1 VGPESELKAQVKAIL
16 TDAGWEVFDL
26 STDRKERRQHAGLPD
41 LIIVR
46 NNVVVFVETKAP
58 GERLRESQVE
68 FWRKIYPHLG
78 PNVGHAVIDN
88 VLAAK
93 ALVAYYGG

>member
-1 VGPESELKAQVKAIL
+1 MGPESELKAQVKAIF

-26 STDRKERRQHAGLPD
+26 STDRKERKQHAGITD

-46 NNVVVFVETKAP
+46 NNVTVFVETKAP
-58 GERLRESQVE
+58 GERLRDSQVR
-68 FWRKIYPHLG
+68 FWERIHPHLG

-88 VLAAK
+88 VLAAR
-93 ALVAYYGG
+93 ALVEEYGG